1 MSVPQS
7 VFIQKGLTQCI
18 YLKITRYELPM
29 STKPR
34 TRLSPSARIGHLLD
48 VAKQVIMSDGLQS
61 FTMESLARTAAVSS
75 ALVYIYF
82 SNRQALLE
90 ALLEREYKLIGTALF
105 SEVVNASSF
114 EEVISIFVTNNFNSH
129 TPGNIVPVLLS
140 QPRIADSIRELRKQ
154 RSEQT
159 ARFLIENTAKTYKL
173 NVQQAQF
180 AVAMSSGASTAAS
193 EWAAMNTLDQK
204 QAIDMA
210 LTYIK
215 AGMKGLADD

>member
-1 MSVPQS
+1 
-7 VFIQKGLTQCI
+7 
-18 YLKITRYELPM
+18 
-29 STKPR
+29 
-34 TRLSPSARIGHLLD
+34 
-48 VAKQVIMSDGLQS
+48 
-61 FTMESLARTAAVSS
+61 
-75 ALVYIYF
+75 
-82 SNRQALLE
+82 
-90 ALLEREYKLIGTALF
+90 
-105 SEVVNASSF
+105 
-114 EEVISIFVTNNFNSH
+114 
-129 TPGNIVPVLLS
+129 LS

-159 ARFLIENTAKTYKL
+159 TRFLIENTAKTYKL

-193 EWAAMNTLDQK
+193 EWAAMNTLYQK

>member
-1 MSVPQS
+1 
-7 VFIQKGLTQCI
+7 
-18 YLKITRYELPM
+18 
-29 STKPR
+29 
-34 TRLSPSARIGHLLD
+34 
-48 VAKQVIMSDGLQS
+48 MSDGLQS

-90 ALLEREYKLIGTALF
+90 ALLEREYRLTGTALF